1 MSARPPKPVYFSNG
15 QALQSAPIAPPLTVR
30 LTRFIEGI
38 YFFLGLYFTT
48 LFSLDSYAAAEN
60 SSFNINNQRNRYTT
74 RSRWGGSTTS
84 FGGGGGGDGGG
95 GPGFGPRR
103 VGRVDDPQGGK
114 IG

>member
-1 MSARPPKPVYFSNG
+1 MSARPPKPVYFSDG
-15 QALQSAPIAPPLTVR
+15 QALQSPPLTVR
-30 LTRFIEGI
+30 LTRFIKSI

-84 FGGGGGGDGGG
+84 FGGGGGGGGG

-103 VGRVDDPQGGK
+103 VGRVDDVRGPECKSCQ
-114 IG
+114 